1 MFGKIGDM
9 LGKLQEVKKKVE
21 EIKAKLETEKIDVT
35 GASGDIKITINGN
48 RKIQKLEIATAL
60 QSASK
65 EELQEQLLITI
76 NKAIEAADKQTADEM
91 KSVAGGLIPP
101 GLL

>member
-48 RKIQKLEIATAL
+48 RKIQKLEIADAL
-60 QSASK
+60 QHGAK
-65 EELQEQLLITI
+65 DELQEQLLSTI
-76 NKAIEAADKQTADEM
+76 NKAIEAADQRSADEM
-91 KSVAGGLIPP
+91 KTVAGGLIPP

>member
-1 MFGKIGDM
+1 DM
-9 LGKLQEVKKKVE
+9 LGKLAEVKQKIE
-21 EIKAKLETEKIDVT
+21 EIKAKLETTNIDVT

-48 RKIQKLEIATAL
+48 RKIQKLEIAAAL

-65 EELQEQLLITI
+65 QELEEQLLVTF
-76 NKAIEAADKQTADEM
+76 NKAVAEADKVSADEM
-91 KSVAGGLIPP
+91 KKVAGGLIPP

>member
-9 LGKLQEVKKKVE
+9 LGKLHEIKQKIA
-21 EIKAKLETEKIDVT
+21 EIKARMESATVDVN

-48 RKIQKLEIATAL
+48 RKIQKLEIAPAL
-60 QSASK
+60 QHGDK
-65 EELQEQLLITI
+65 TELERQLLETV
-76 NKAIEAADKQTADEM
+76 NKAVAEADKLNEAEM
-91 KSVAGGLIPP
+91 KKVAGGMLPP

>member
-1 MFGKIGDM
+1 MFGKFGDM
-9 LGKLQEVKKKVE
+9 LGKLAEVKQKIE
-21 EIKAKLETEKIDVT
+21 EIKAKLETTNIDVP

-48 RKIQKLEIATAL
+48 RKIQKLEIAAAL

-65 EELQEQLLITI
+65 QELEEQLLTTF
-76 NKAIEAADKQTADEM
+76 NKAVAEADKVSADEM
-91 KSVAGGLIPP
+91 KKVAGGLIPP

>member
-1 MFGKIGDM
+1 MM
-9 LGKLQEVKKKVE
+9 GKLQEVKKKVE
-21 EIKAKLETEKIDVT
+21 EIKAKLENEKIEVT

-48 RKIQKLEIATAL
+48 RKIQKLEIASAL

-65 EELQEQLLITI
+65 EGLQEQLLLTI
-76 NKAIEAADKQTADEM
+76 NKAIEAADKRSADEM

>member
-1 MFGKIGDM
+1 MFGKFGDM
-9 LGKLQEVKKKVE
+9 LGKLAEVKQKVE
-21 EIKAKLETEKIDVT
+21 EIKAKLETTTLNVT

-48 RKIQKLEIATAL
+48 RKIQKLEIAPSL

-65 EELQEQLLITI
+65 EELQQQLLETF
-76 NKAIEAADKQTADEM
+76 NKAVSEADKLSADEM
-91 KSVAGGLIPP
+91 KKVAGGIIPP

>member
-21 EIKAKLETEKIDVT
+21 EIKELSYDSIKYLHKIDI
-35 GASGDIKITINGN
+35 DIIK

>member
-1 MFGKIGDM
+1 MFGKLGDM
-9 LGKLQEVKKKVE
+9 MGKLQEVKKKVE
-21 EIKAKLETEKIDVT
+21 EIKAKLENEKIEVT

-48 RKIQKLEIATAL
+48 RKIQKIEIASAL

-65 EELQEQLLITI
+65 EELQEQLLLTI
-76 NKAIEAADKQTADEM
+76 NKAIEGADKRSADEM

>member
-1 MFGKIGDM
+1 MFGK
-9 LGKLQEVKKKVE
+9 LGGMMCKLQEVKKKVE
-21 EIKAKLETEKIDVT
+21 EIRAKLETEKIDVT

-48 RKIQKLEIATAL
+48 RKIQKLEITPAL

-65 EELQEQLLITI
+65 EELQEQLLLTI
-76 NKAIEAADKQTADEM
+76 NKAIEAADKRSADEM
-91 KSVAGGLIPP
+91 KTVVGGLIPP

>member
-1 MFGKIGDM
+1 MFGKLGDM
-9 LGKLQEVKKKVE
+9 MGKLQEVKKKVE
-21 EIKAKLETEKIDVT
+21 EIKAKLESEKIDVT

-76 NKAIEAADKQTADEM
+76 NKAIETQYALLQDMADN
-91 KSVAGGLIPP
+91 VG
-101 GLL
+101 

>member
-1 MFGKIGDM
+1 MFGKFGDM
-9 LGKLQEVKKKVE
+9 LGKLAEVKQKIE
-21 EIKAKLETEKIDVT
+21 EIKAKLETTNIDVT

-65 EELQEQLLITI
+65 QELEEQLLATF
-76 NKAIEAADKQTADEM
+76 NKAIAEADKVSADEM
-91 KSVAGGLIPP
+91 KKVAGGLIPP

>member
-9 LGKLQEVKKKVE
+9 MGKLQEVKKKVE
-21 EIKAKLETEKIDVT
+21 EIKAKLENEKIDIT
-35 GASGDIKITINGN
+35 GANGDIKITINGN

-60 QSASK
+60 QNASK

-76 NKAIEAADKQTADEM
+76 NKAIEAADKRSADEM

>member
-1 MFGKIGDM
+1 MFGKLGDM
-9 LGKLQEVKKKVE
+9 MGKLQEVKKKVE
-21 EIKAKLETEKIDVT
+21 EIKAKLDNEKIDVT

-48 RKIQKLEIATAL
+48 RKIQKLEITPAL

-65 EELQEQLLITI
+65 EELQEQLLITV
-76 NKAIEAADKQTADEM
+76 NKAIEEADKRSADEM